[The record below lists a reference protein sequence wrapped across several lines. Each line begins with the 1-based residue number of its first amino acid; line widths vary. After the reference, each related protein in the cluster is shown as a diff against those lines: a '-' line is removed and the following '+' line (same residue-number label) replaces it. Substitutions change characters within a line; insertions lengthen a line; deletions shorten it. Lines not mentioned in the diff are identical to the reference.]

1 MLKCQHLHQAQGGDH
16 MHLLK
21 AIDIALGMATKAN
34 ILNDLVDHDSV
45 LVRSRKTRSV
55 QPVDTATAIGRTS
68 STSKAEYAGGYRH
81 FAELSIDESNMEKHD
96 VISIQI
102 EGGTE
107 AKSDSVAGK
116 SASNFH
122 GNKRCNDALHGMPSY
137 CAWRYAFREV
147 F

>member
-1 MLKCQHLHQAQGGDH
+1 
-16 MHLLK
+16 MHLFE
-21 AIDIALGMATKAN
+21 AVDIALGMATKAN
-34 ILNDLVDHDSV
+34 ILHKTNIMDLVDHDGV
-45 LVRSRKTRSV
+45 LVTRKTHSV
-55 QPVDTATAIGRTS
+55 QAVDTATAIGRTS

-116 SASNFH
+116 SASNFY
-122 GNKRCNDALHGMPSY
+122 GNKRYSDALHRMPSY
-137 CAWRYAFREV
+137 CAWRYAFREA

>member
-1 MLKCQHLHQAQGGDH
+1 

-45 LVRSRKTRSV
+45 LVRSMHTRKTRSV

-122 GNKRCNDALHGMPSY
+122 GNKRYSDALHRMPSY
-137 CAWRYAFREV
+137 CAWRYAFREA

>member
-1 MLKCQHLHQAQGGDH
+1 

-45 LVRSRKTRSV
+45 LVRSRKTRLV

-81 FAELSIDESNMEKHD
+81 FAELSIDESNMEKLD
-96 VISIQI
+96 VTSIQI

-122 GNKRCNDALHGMPSY
+122 GNKRYSDALHRMPSY
-137 CAWRYAFREV
+137 CAWRYAFREA